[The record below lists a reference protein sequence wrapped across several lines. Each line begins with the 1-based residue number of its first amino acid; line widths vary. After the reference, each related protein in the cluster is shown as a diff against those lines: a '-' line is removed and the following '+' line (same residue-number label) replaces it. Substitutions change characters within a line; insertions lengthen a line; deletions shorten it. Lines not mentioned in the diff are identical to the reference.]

1 MATVEQRLL
10 HVTLKVKRAKEHFA
24 DLQRQIRA
32 FLDTNPYRV
41 ACNVD
46 PNTRKPTYYL
56 ASVEPTPLCLP
67 LIAGDVI
74 QNLMS
79 ALDHLAYQLVC
90 SDTADNPPNPNW
102 IYFPIQD
109 DFSKY
114 EAKKRGKIQG
124 ASDATIAAID
134 ALKPYKG
141 GNDLL
146 WMLYRLNNVEKHRI
160 LLTVG
165 SAAAGIHLGQLLGSH
180 FESAGLY
187 RGFPPNVAGEARTVV
202 RSTNLFLMPADK
214 GFPLKPGFKLFTGA
228 PDEKPDP
235 DLQFR
240 FDVAISEPGICES
253 KSILETLH
261 QFAALVESIVTALAP
276 RLGAIG

>member
-1 MATVEQRLL
+1 MPTVAERLL
-10 HVTLKVKRAKEHFA
+10 HVTLKIKRAKEHFA

-32 FLDTNPYRV
+32 FLETNPYRV
-41 ACNVD
+41 ACKVD
-46 PNTRKPTYYL
+46 PQSRKPTYYV
-56 ASVEPTPLCLP
+56 ASIEQTPQCLP

-90 SDTADNPPNPNW
+90 SDTGDNPPNPNW

-109 DFSKY
+109 DVAKY
-114 EAKKRGKIQG
+114 EAKKRGKMEG
-124 ASDATIAAID
+124 ASQDTIDAID
-134 ALKPYKG
+134 QLKPYKG
-141 GNDLL
+141 GNDPL

-160 LLTVG
+160 LLAVG
-165 SAAAGIHLGQLLGSH
+165 SCAAGINLGQMLAQH
-180 FESAGLY
+180 FPMEISGFSEGAAEQIRAQL
-187 RGFPPNVAGEARTVV
+187 RGMNQ
-202 RSTNLFLMPADK
+202 FLMPADK
-214 GFPLKPGFKLFTGA
+214 GFPLKPGFNLYTGA

-240 FDVAISEPGICES
+240 FDIAINESGICES

-261 QFAALVESIVTALAP
+261 QLTTLVEGIVTALTP
-276 RLGAIG
+276 RLR